1 MTPLARLLRREIAA
15 NGPMPVAAFMAAA
28 LGHLQFGYY
37 AGAAAAS
44 EGPLGR
50 DGDFITA
57 PEISQVFGEL
67 LAVWCLA
74 VWRVMGAPRPLSLV
88 ELGPGRGTLLA
99 DLWRTAAALDG
110 DFAGALRLHLVE
122 TSAGL
127 RARQRAT
134 LAELS
139 PSPPLHWHE
148 RIDDVPAGPALIIA
162 NEFLDALP
170 VEQYVCDAGVW
181 RERCVDVEGDGF
193 VFGLGTAVDPQQRP
207 DLEGLPDAAGG
218 TLIERCPAA
227 EHLVAAL
234 AGRLAK
240 DGGAALF
247 IDYGPARSAPGE
259 SLQAVRNHR
268 PEQPLADPGAV
279 DLSHHVDFERL
290 AAAAAAAGAQI
301 WGPVPQGLFLGR
313 LGIAERAAALA
324 AAAPAKADTLE
335 GAIRRLVHPGRMGL
349 LFKALAIGTAA
360 LPPPPG
366 FTRSR

>member
-15 NGPMPVAAFMAAA
+15 GGPMPVTGFMAAA
-28 LGHLQFGYY
+28 LGHPQLGYY

-74 VWRVMGAPRPLSLV
+74 VWRAMGAPRPLSLV
-88 ELGPGRGTLLA
+88 ELGPGRGTLVA

-122 TSAGL
+122 TSVAL
-127 RARQRAT
+127 RARQQAT
-134 LAELS
+134 LGGLS
-139 PSPPLHWHE
+139 PLPPLCWHE
-148 RIDDVPAGPALIIA
+148 RIGDVPPGPALIIG

-170 VEQYVCDAGVW
+170 VDQYVCAAGVW
-181 RERCVDVEGDGF
+181 RERCVGLDGDGF
-193 VFGLGTAVDPQQRP
+193 VFALGAAVDTHVRP
-207 DLEGLPDAAGG
+207 DLAGLPEAEDG

-227 EHLVAAL
+227 EQMVAAL

-247 IDYGPARSAPGE
+247 IDYGPTRSAPGE
-259 SLQAVRNHR
+259 TLQAVRSHR
-268 PEQPLADPGAV
+268 PERPLADPGAV

-290 AAAAAAAGAQI
+290 AQAAVAAGAQV

-324 AAAPAKADTLE
+324 AASPERADALA

-349 LFKALAIGTAA
+349 LFKALAIGQAA

>member
-15 NGPMPVAAFMAAA
+15 NGPMPVARFMAAA
-28 LGHLQFGYY
+28 LGHPQFGYY

-44 EGPLGR
+44 EEPLGR

-74 VWRVMGAPRPLSLV
+74 VWRAMGEPWPLSLV

-99 DLWRTAAALDG
+99 DLWRTVAMLAG
-110 DFAGALRLHLVE
+110 DFVGALRLHLVE
-122 TSAGL
+122 TSAAL

-134 LAELS
+134 LGGLS
-139 PSPPLHWHE
+139 PLPPLFWHE
-148 RIDDVPAGPALIIA
+148 HIDEVPPGPALTIA

-170 VEQYVCDAGVW
+170 VEQYVRDAGVW
-181 RERCVDVEGDGF
+181 RERCVSVEGADF
-193 VFGLGTAVDPQQRP
+193 VFGLGTAVDPQSRP
-207 DLEGLPDAAGG
+207 DLAGLPEAADG

-227 EHLVAAL
+227 EHLVATL

-240 DGGAALF
+240 DGGAALV

-259 SLQAVRNHR
+259 TLQAVRSHR

-290 AAAAAAAGAQI
+290 AQAATAAGAQV

-324 AAAPAKADTLE
+324 AASPEQADTLE

-349 LFKALAIGTAA
+349 LFKALAIGQAA

-366 FTRSR
+366 FARNR

>member
-1 MTPLARLLRREIAA
+1 MTPLARLLRCEIAA

-28 LGHLQFGYY
+28 LGHPQFGYY

-50 DGDFITA
+50 NGDFITA

-74 VWRVMGAPRPLSLV
+74 VWRAMGEPRPLSLV
-88 ELGPGRGTLLA
+88 ELGPGRGTLVA
-99 DLWRTAAALDG
+99 DLWRTVAMLAG

-122 TSAGL
+122 TSAVL
-127 RARQRAT
+127 RARQRAA
-134 LAELS
+134 LGCLS
-139 PSPPLHWHE
+139 PSPPLFWHE
-148 RIDDVPAGPALIIA
+148 HIDEVPPGPALIIA

-170 VEQYVCDAGVW
+170 VEQYVRDDGVW
-181 RERCVDVEGDGF
+181 RERCVGLDGEAF
-193 VFGLGTAVDPQQRP
+193 VFGLGTAVDLPRRP
-207 DLEGLPDAAGG
+207 DLEELPDAADG
-218 TLIERCPAA
+218 TLVERCPAA
-227 EHLVAAL
+227 EQLTAKL
-234 AGRLAK
+234 ARRLAK

-259 SLQAVRNHR
+259 TLQAMRSHR
-268 PEQPLADPGAV
+268 PEQPLAEPGAV

-290 AAAAAAAGAQI
+290 AQAAALAGAQV
-301 WGPVPQGLFLGR
+301 WGPIPQGLFLGR
-313 LGIAERAAALA
+313 LGIAERAATLA
-324 AAAPAKADTLE
+324 AASPERADALE
-335 GAIRRLVHPGRMGL
+335 GAIQRLVHPGRTGL
-349 LFKALAIGTAA
+349 LFKAFAIGQTA

>member
-15 NGPMPVAAFMAAA
+15 NAPMPVAGFMAAA
-28 LGHLQFGYY
+28 LGHPQFGYY
-37 AGAAAAS
+37 AGAAAPA
-44 EGPLGR
+44 EPLGGQ
-50 DGDFITA
+50 GDFITA

-67 LAVWCLA
+67 LAVWCLV
-74 VWRVMGAPRPLSLV
+74 VWRAMGKPRPLLLV

-99 DLWRTAAALDG
+99 DLWRTAAALAG
-110 DFAGALRLHLVE
+110 DFADALRLHLVE
-122 TSAGL
+122 TSVAL
-127 RARQRAT
+127 RCRQQAT
-134 LAELS
+134 LGGLS
-139 PSPPLHWHE
+139 PSPPLSWHD
-148 RIDDVPAGPALIIA
+148 RIEDVPPGPALVIG

-170 VEQYVCDAGVW
+170 VEQYVREAGVW
-181 RERCVDVEGDGF
+181 RERCVGLEGDGF
-193 VFGLGTAVDPQQRP
+193 VFGLGAAVDRQLRP
-207 DLEGLPDAAGG
+207 DLADLPESADG

-234 AGRLAK
+234 AGRLAA

-259 SLQAVRNHR
+259 TLQAVRNHR

-290 AAAAAAAGAQI
+290 AQAAAAAGAQV
-301 WGPVPQGLFLGR
+301 WGPAAQGLFLGR

-324 AAAPAKADTLE
+324 AASPAQAEALE

-349 LFKALAIGTAA
+349 LFKALAIGQAA